1 MKKNFIL
8 LLVAVVVVGGSI
20 FGILSFKSKNV
31 EKDLPG
37 MKERT
42 GQLKNLSE
50 WNLTSRQAGMLMT
63 KIKNDRTDIKSQ
75 LSLASIMIN
84 EGRITGDHA
93 YYDDAAMF
101 YIDEVLAKDPSNFEA
116 LLYKATVQLSQHD
129 FAKAIETADKA
140 RNINPYNAFVYGIL
154 VDGYVEMGEYDSA
167 VVNSD
172 RMISIRPD
180 LRSYSRISYLR
191 EIHGDIPG
199 AIEAMKMAVDA
210 GSPGDES
217 TEWSRVQLGKLYE
230 QHNDLQNA
238 SMQYEI
244 ALNERPGFAH
254 ALAAKGF
261 LYQHQNQPDS
271 AMKYINEA
279 AVNNSD
285 HGFVENVAEIHEMQG
300 NKEKALEGYKNLK
313 ASLEKEPNT
322 NLEMADLYLKLGDTK
337 KAVECAK
344 KEYERRPKNFEV
356 NEMMAW
362 TLYKNGEVEKAA
374 NYLEAALKTNCQ
386 EKELQDRIAEIRKAF
401 KSSGA
406 GKQSAQH

>member
-1 MKKNFIL
+1 MKKNFTL
-8 LLVAVVVVGGSI
+8 LLIAVLVIGGSI
-20 FGILSFKSKNV
+20 FGILSFKNKTV
-31 EKDLPG
+31 DKDLPG
-37 MKERT
+37 MKERVD
-42 GQLKNLSE
+42 QLKNLSE
-50 WNLTSRQAGMLMT
+50 WNVTSRQAGILMT
-63 KIKNDRTDIKSQ
+63 KIKSDRSDIKSQ

-116 LLYKATVQLSQHD
+116 LLYKAVVQLSQHN
-129 FAKAIETADKA
+129 FAEAIETAEKA
-140 RNINPYNAFVYGIL
+140 KNINPYNAFVYGIL
-154 VDGYVEMGEYDSA
+154 VDGFVEMGEYDSA

-217 TEWSRVQLGKLYE
+217 TEWSRVHLGKLYE
-230 QHNDLQNA
+230 QQNDLQNA
-238 SMQYEI
+238 AMQYEI

-261 LYQHQNQPDS
+261 LFQQQGKADS
-271 AMKYINEA
+271 AKKYIYEA
-279 AVNNSD
+279 AALNSD
-285 HGFVENVAEIHEMQG
+285 HGFVENVAELHEIQG
-300 NKEKALEGYKNLK
+300 DKEKAMEGYKKLK
-313 ASLEKEPNT
+313 ISLEKEPNT
-322 NLEMADLYLKLGDTK
+322 NLAMADLYLKLGNTG

-374 NYLEAALKTNCQ
+374 SYLEPALKTNCQ
-386 EKELQDRIAEIRKAF
+386 EKELRDRITEIKTAL
-401 KSSGA
+401 KSADGTKSIN
-406 GKQSAQH
+406 Q

>member
-1 MKKNFIL
+1 MKKNFTL
-8 LLVAVVVVGGSI
+8 LLIAVLVIGGSI
-20 FGILSFKSKNV
+20 FGIFSFKNKTV

-37 MKERT
+37 MKERVD
-42 GQLKNLSE
+42 QLKNLSE
-50 WNLTSRQAGMLMT
+50 WNLTSRQAGMLMS
-63 KIKNDRTDIKSQ
+63 KIKNDPSDIKSQ

-116 LLYKATVQLSQHD
+116 LLYKAVVQLSQHD

-140 RNINPYNAFVYGIL
+140 KNINPYNAFVYGIL

-199 AIEAMKMAVDA
+199 AIEAMKMAVEA

-230 QHNDLQNA
+230 QTNDFR
-238 SMQYEI
+238 MQQC
-244 ALNERPGFAH
+244 NMRSH
-254 ALAAKGF
+254 
-261 LYQHQNQPDS
+261 
-271 AMKYINEA
+271 
-279 AVNNSD
+279 
-285 HGFVENVAEIHEMQG
+285 
-300 NKEKALEGYKNLK
+300 
-313 ASLEKEPNT
+313 
-322 NLEMADLYLKLGDTK
+322 
-337 KAVECAK
+337 
-344 KEYERRPKNFEV
+344 
-356 NEMMAW
+356 
-362 TLYKNGEVEKAA
+362 
-374 NYLEAALKTNCQ
+374 
-386 EKELQDRIAEIRKAF
+386 
-401 KSSGA
+401 
-406 GKQSAQH
+406 